1 MLLIFVYPVGKTCV
15 AFTFRVNSTVY
26 SSSPANFLGLM
37 MTSAV
42 LYHIMHFLN
51 VTIDIRNVC
60 VFLAPLFSSLTTL
73 VTYHLT
79 KELRGPGAGL
89 VAAGMIAIVPGYI
102 SRSVAGSYDNEGI
115 AIFCML
121 LTYYMWIKA
130 VKTGSIFWATLCALA
145 YFYMVYM

>member
-1 MLLIFVYPVGKTCV
+1 MLNCSSVYGYFMFFSVC
-15 AFTFRVNSTVY
+15 A
-26 SSSPANFLGLM
+26 GLM
-37 MTSAV
+37 MTSAA
-42 LYHIMHFLN
+42 LYHIMHLLN
-51 VTIDIRNVC
+51 LTIDIRNVC

-79 KELRGPGAGL
+79 KELRGSGAGL

-145 YFYMVYM
+145 YFYMVSLMNLLVITLTSLQN

>member
-1 MLLIFVYPVGKTCV
+1 MLSIFVYPVGKTRV

-26 SSSPANFLGLM
+26 SSSPANFSGLM
-37 MTSAV
+37 TTSAV

-145 YFYMVYM
+145 YFYMVYT